1 MLKRTKTLIK
11 HCHCIA
17 APNGKP
23 SSTSGLET
31 AMHDDDCDYAV
42 ENKWRSNGTRRK
54 LKISQL
60 LARRVSAWRFCGG
73 HYYLRAKKPNL
84 LSHPFWKW
92 RFFFSTFCSGSGQC
106 FFLLEQKV
114 FFLVV
119 NKSCKGKWSIMH
131 VQYFVKVAV
140 MVLCYCYDYTICT
153 VTLTGKAAITLL
165 WDWGNHLFV

>member
-1 MLKRTKTLIK
+1 MHAFVTIIKATQQYSRYRLNTLRHKSMIWHDAQKRTKTLIK

-106 FFLLEQKV
+106 FFFCWNKGV
-114 FFLVV
+114 FF
-119 NKSCKGKWSIMH
+119 G
-131 VQYFVKVAV
+131 
-140 MVLCYCYDYTICT
+140 
-153 VTLTGKAAITLL
+153 G
-165 WDWGNHLFV
+165 